1 MYTFQRGIKIMAIP
15 LLKAGMR
22 KRKQKTQLKYLR
34 REGLVPAT
42 LYSRGKETKS
52 IELSKLEL
60 ERMFN
65 KCGTGATVQLDF
77 GEETKSAIIKEV
89 QRHITKNYILHLDLQ
104 ELDENQE
111 ISVKIPLYILNKSA
125 VESSVSVIQ
134 QQKTEIEIQTYPKY
148 LPQSIEFDAT
158 NMKFGE
164 PVLVKDLDVFENE
177 NIDVLDDSEAIVALL
192 ASTSKIEEP
201 VEQPSLY

>member
-1 MYTFQRGIKIMAIP
+1 MAIP